1 MGRGW
6 VLLLEGPMI
15 RTMCVFVCIT
25 LSTVEKGSVHT
36 LRRSNISMCFR
47 LEARLHHEKV
57 VYS

>member
-47 LEARLHHEKV
+47 L
-57 VYS
+57 